1 MMIIRENK
9 KKSADIG
16 LKINDR
22 FITNAAKW
30 DIHLL
35 GGIFLLIYFYIRA
48 KIVLQ
53 ENKIES
59 KRSGYENPYHRR
71 NYICK

>member
-1 MMIIRENK
+1 MIITKASK
-9 KKSADIG
+9 KKSAAIG

-22 FITNAAKW
+22 FITDAVKW